1 MSKLDPDVKNVLDAM
16 AASGVTFDQLS
27 PADARQA
34 FAEGIAQLGGAKPD
48 VEVRMREWDGPTQKL
63 PLRVYR
69 PLGTPPD
76 KRLPALLY
84 IHGGGWVIGDLDVYD
99 RACRVLCEGSGCAV
113 LSFEYRLAPEHK
125 FPAAAEDACAIAP
138 WAVKHAAELGIDV
151 NRLAVGG
158 DSAGGNLAAVATL
171 SARDAGGPRIK
182 HQLLIF
188 PACDATANYPS
199 MTENADGYFLTAKMM
214 QYFGAHYLNSPA
226 EAADWR
232 MSPNQAKSHAGL
244 PPATI
249 VVAEFDPLRDDG
261 VAYAETLKKAG
272 VAAKVMRYDGVI
284 HDFTLMDGA
293 IPAGR
298 AALREIAAALGKAL
312 A

>member
-1 MSKLDPDVKNVLDAM
+1 MGKLDPDVKNVLDAM
-16 AASGVTFDQLS
+16 AASGITFDQLS
-27 PADARQA
+27 PAEARQA
-34 FAEGIAQLGGAKPD
+34 FADAIAQLGGSKPD
-48 VEVRMREWDGPTQKL
+48 VEVQIRDWQGPAMKL

-69 PLGTPPD
+69 PKGTPKD
-76 KRLPALLY
+76 KKLPALLY

-99 RACRVLCEGSGCAV
+99 RACRVLCEASGCAV

-125 FPAAAEDACAIAP
+125 FPAAAEDACAVAP
-138 WAVKHAAELGIDV
+138 WAVKHAGELGIDTS
-151 NRLAVGG
+151 RLAVGG
-158 DSAGGNLAAVATL
+158 DSAGGNLAAVAAL
-171 SARDAGGPRIK
+171 AARDAGGLKLK

-188 PACDATANYPS
+188 PVCDITQEFPS
-199 MTENADGYFLTAKMM
+199 GTTNAEGYFLTAKMM
-214 QYFGAHYLNSPA
+214 QYFGAHYLDGPE

-232 MSPNQAKSHAGL
+232 MSPNQAKNHANL
-244 PPATI
+244 PSATV

-261 VAYAETLKKAG
+261 IAYGETLKKAG
-272 VAAKVMRYDGVI
+272 VHVDLMRFDGVI

-298 AALREIAAALGKAL
+298 AALKKIGAAVGKAL